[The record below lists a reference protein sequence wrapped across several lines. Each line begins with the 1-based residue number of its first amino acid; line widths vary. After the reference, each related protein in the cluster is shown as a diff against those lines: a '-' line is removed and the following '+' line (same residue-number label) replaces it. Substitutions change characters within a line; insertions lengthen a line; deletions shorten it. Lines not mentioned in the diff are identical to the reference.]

1 MPDKKRKCEIE
12 PSSKSATERMDVF
25 RRHFESQFAPL
36 RGTKEKLGTKK
47 DKAPP
52 EKAEEELSDQEW
64 EGIPGIEDDG
74 LIENAPVVIGFDAAK
89 DVPRSVFKA
98 PRSELKS
105 FMSSK
110 PPLPTSSSTTLPTKS
125 KKSSDDE
132 EDPRSEAEMLKN
144 DLALQRLLRESHL
157 LDSTSGKLEATG
169 KNRLKALESRIQAL
183 GGKDITIQKKVPMAI
198 RKGIAAARE
207 ERELKR
213 RKNAKEAG
221 IVLEKDTT
229 RKKISK
235 KRQNRGGF
243 GPSIGR
249 FKGGALVLSKRDVM
263 DIEGRS
269 GSGGGGGRKGGKKHG
284 KTKR

>member
-1 MPDKKRKCEIE
+1 MSDKKRKREIE
-12 PSSKSATERMDVF
+12 LSSKSATDRMDAL

-36 RGTKEKLGTKK
+36 RGTREKLSSKK
-47 DKAPP
+47 YKALP
-52 EKAEEELSDQEW
+52 EKTEEELSDQEW
-64 EGIPGIEDDG
+64 EGIQGIEDDG
-74 LIENAPVVIGFDAAK
+74 LIENVPVVIGFDATK
-89 DVPRSVFKA
+89 DVPRSVPKA
-98 PRSELKS
+98 PRSELKY

-110 PPLPTSSSTTLPTKS
+110 PPLPASSSTTLPTKS

-183 GGKDITIQKKVPMAI
+183 GGKDITIQKNVPMAI

-221 IVLEKDTT
+221 IVLERDTT

-235 KRQNRGGF
+235 KRQDRGGF

-269 GSGGGGGRKGGKKHG
+269 GSGGGRGGKGGKKHG

>member
-1 MPDKKRKCEIE
+1 MPEKRRKREILSSSRSDVDKI
-12 PSSKSATERMDVF
+12 DIF

-36 RGTKEKLGTKK
+36 KDTQEKPSSKK
-47 DKAPP
+47 HKTLR
-52 EKAEEELSDQEW
+52 EKTVEELSDQGW
-64 EGIPGIEDDG
+64 AGIPGVGDDG
-74 LIENAPVVIGFDAAK
+74 LIENVPVTEFDATK
-89 DVPRSVFKA
+89 DLPRSVPKA

-110 PPLPTSSSTTLPTKS
+110 PPLPTSSTTILPTKS

-169 KNRLKALESRIQAL
+169 KNRLRALESRIQAL
-183 GGKDITIQKKVPMAI
+183 GGKDITTQKNVPMAI
-198 RKGIAAARE
+198 RKGITAARE
-207 ERELKR
+207 GRELKR
-213 RKNAKEAG
+213 RESAKEAG
-221 IVLEKDTT
+221 IVLEKVTT
-229 RKKISK
+229 SKKTSK
-235 KRQNRGGF
+235 KRRDRGGF

-269 GSGGGGGRKGGKKHG
+269 GLGSGGGRKGRKKHDI
-284 KTKR
+284 K